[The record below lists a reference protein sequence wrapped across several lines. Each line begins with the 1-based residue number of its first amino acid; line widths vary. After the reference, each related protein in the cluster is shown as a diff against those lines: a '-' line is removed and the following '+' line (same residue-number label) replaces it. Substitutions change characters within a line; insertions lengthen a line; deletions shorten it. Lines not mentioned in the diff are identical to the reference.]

1 MKCDALHAENAE
13 LRAHLVQIAAS
24 VANIIKTQDGINVV
38 HANKLDFLG
47 NELQKLSSAL
57 LSMSVQ
63 EMGESNRRSHE
74 PASNYA
80 SPNAKWYQQRGP
92 TPKSP
97 KSPLM
102 DPLDPID
109 SSSGLN

>member
-1 MKCDALHAENAE
+1 MAANWCTRGELAMKCDALHAENAE

-57 LSMSVQ
+57 LSMSDLPPQ
-63 EMGESNRRSHE
+63 REQLTPYARMRSV
-74 PASNYA
+74 
-80 SPNAKWYQQRGP
+80 
-92 TPKSP
+92 PKHA
-97 KSPLM
+97 LR
-102 DPLDPID
+102 
-109 SSSGLN
+109 